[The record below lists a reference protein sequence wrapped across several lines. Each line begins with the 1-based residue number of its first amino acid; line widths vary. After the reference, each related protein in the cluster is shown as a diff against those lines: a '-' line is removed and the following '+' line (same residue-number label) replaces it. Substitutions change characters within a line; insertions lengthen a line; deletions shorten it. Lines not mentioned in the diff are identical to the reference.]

1 MAYGKT
7 AAERLQ
13 ARTELIEANLRL
25 VVALARKCIRRDGL
39 SVEDLVQ
46 EGTIGLMRAVD
57 KFDHERGF
65 RFSTYATWWIWQ
77 AMTRAL
83 ADRGRTVRIPVHMVE
98 AMGSLVRAERKLV
111 ARLGRAPTGE
121 ELAAGVRI
129 SVKKVQLL
137 HALSQRVKSLNDL
150 VGTDAGEAIDLLP
163 DDRPV
168 DPVETV
174 HAEQLA
180 RVTREVLAE
189 LPPREREI
197 LCLRFGI
204 GHERGH
210 TLDYIGR
217 QYGLTRERIRQI
229 EINALGRLRMPSR
242 SYRLRPFQPGI
253 SEPACEPG

>member
-1 MAYGKT
+1 
-7 AAERLQ
+7 
-13 ARTELIEANLRL
+13 
-25 VVALARKCIRRDGL
+25 
-39 SVEDLVQ
+39 
-46 EGTIGLMRAVD
+46 
-57 KFDHERGF
+57 
-65 RFSTYATWWIWQ
+65 
-77 AMTRAL
+77 MTRAL
-83 ADRGRTVRIPVHMVE
+83 ADRGRTVRIPVHLVE

-111 ARLGRAPTGE
+111 ARLGRAPTDE
-121 ELAAGVRI
+121 ELAAALRT

-137 HALSQRVKSLNDL
+137 HVLSQRVRSLNEPLGPDSSEP
-150 VGTDAGEAIDLLP
+150 VEMLP
-163 DDRPV
+163 DHRSV

-174 HAEQLA
+174 HTEEFA

-229 EINALGRLRMPSR
+229 EINALGRLRVPAR
-242 SYRLRPFQPGI
+242 SDRLRPFQPGAP
-253 SEPACEPG
+253 EPVCEPG